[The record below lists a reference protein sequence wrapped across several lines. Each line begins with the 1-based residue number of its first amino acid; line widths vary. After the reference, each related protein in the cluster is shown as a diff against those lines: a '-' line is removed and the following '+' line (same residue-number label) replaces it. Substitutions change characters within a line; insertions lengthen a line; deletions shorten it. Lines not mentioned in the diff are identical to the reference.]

1 MCNDAYEHGCS
12 VSGWDSTLPRKL
24 TRKKKKGRGGGQA
37 TTPVTVTKRT
47 VYNGTTSCT
56 EELSQDELGSLEE
69 HIYSGT
75 VWWSDMAGNGNG
87 ASLQS
92 LPQFV
97 LEGAQG
103 NAKGVAKKRSPSW
116 LRRPPLSCAIISF
129 ATSAEQ
135 RPMSALT
142 QGGAQTVDRT
152 GL

>member
-1 MCNDAYEHGCS
+1 M
-12 VSGWDSTLPRKL
+12 
-24 TRKKKKGRGGGQA
+24 
-37 TTPVTVTKRT
+37 TVTKRT

-75 VWWSDMAGNGNG
+75 AWWSDMAGNGNS

-97 LEGAQG
+97 LEDAQG

-116 LRRPPLSCAIISF
+116 LHRLPLSCAIISF

-135 RPMSALT
+135 WRMSALT
-142 QGGAQTVDRT
+142 QGSAQTVDRT